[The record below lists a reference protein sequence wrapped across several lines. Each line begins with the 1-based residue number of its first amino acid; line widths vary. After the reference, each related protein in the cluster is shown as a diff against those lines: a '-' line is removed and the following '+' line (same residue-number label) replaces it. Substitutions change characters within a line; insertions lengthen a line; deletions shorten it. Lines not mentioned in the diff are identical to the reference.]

1 MKKKVFTVIG
11 VMTGTSMDGIDL
23 SLIKTDGYAE
33 FTPILNEYFEFD
45 EKLRNKLINLRNKIS
60 NIQDLETNALEQ
72 NNLERDLTIFHNV
85 AINKI
90 ISKFNDEIDLIGVH
104 GQTIFHDPKNQISVQ
119 LGDARLLSQFTKKIV
134 INNFREQDLKNGGN
148 GAPLTPI
155 FHNLIGNQIA
165 ENFKIPFPLNIIN
178 IGGITNVTKISEN
191 HDPIG
196 SNLQACDIG
205 PGNCLIDEWVRL
217 NSNKKY
223 DKNGDI
229 AKSGKVNNLV
239 LNQAIENFR
248 IDYTEKSLDVKD
260 FDISFVRGLSLE
272 DGCATLTR
280 FSAHL
285 IAQGIEYVNK
295 KSDLVSTNNFVCGG
309 GRKNR
314 FLISNIIECLKNNE
328 IKILNI
334 DDFGFNGDFV
344 ESQCFGY
351 LAVRNFLKLPSS
363 FPQTTGCKYP
373 TIGGTLTRNF

>member
-1 MKKKVFTVIG
+1 MIILFSTKNDLVTKTLSSKVLVSIG
-11 VMTGTSMDGIDL
+11 LISY
-23 SLIKTDGYAE
+23 SLYMWH
-33 FTPILNEYFEFD
+33 Y
-45 EKLRNKLINLRNKIS
+45 
-60 NIQDLETNALEQ
+60 
-72 NNLERDLTIFHNV
+72 
-85 AINKI
+85 
-90 ISKFNDEIDLIGVH
+90 
-104 GQTIFHDPKNQISVQ
+104 
-119 LGDARLLSQFTKKIV
+119 
-134 INNFREQDLKNGGN
+134 
-148 GAPLTPI
+148 PI
-155 FHNLIGNQIA
+155 FAYADLVQFVEGYDIGKNLFA
-165 ENFKIPFPLNIIN
+165 F
-178 IGGITNVTKISEN
+178 
-191 HDPIG
+191 
-196 SNLQACDIG
+196 DIG
-205 PGNCLIDEWVRL
+205 PGNCLIDEWIRK
-217 NSNKKY
+217 NSKKKY
-223 DKNGDI
+223 DEDGKI
-229 AKSGKVNNLV
+229 ASYGTSDKLV
-239 LNQAIENFR
+239 LNQALENF
-248 IDYTEKSLDVKD
+248 TENSNYKKSLDVKD